1 MDIHTA
7 LEIAKRLR
15 SISRRAETFGHSR
28 ECILEELIFVAA
40 LYENQADRIEAQME
54 KEAA

>member
-15 SISRRAETFGHSR
+15 SVARRAETFGHSR
-28 ECILEELIFVAA
+28 EHILEDLIAVAA
-40 LYENQADRIEAQME
+40 LYESRVDQLDAQME
-54 KEAA
+54 KEIA

>member
-15 SISRRAETFGHSR
+15 SVARRAETFGHSR
-28 ECILEELIFVAA
+28 EHILEELIFVAA